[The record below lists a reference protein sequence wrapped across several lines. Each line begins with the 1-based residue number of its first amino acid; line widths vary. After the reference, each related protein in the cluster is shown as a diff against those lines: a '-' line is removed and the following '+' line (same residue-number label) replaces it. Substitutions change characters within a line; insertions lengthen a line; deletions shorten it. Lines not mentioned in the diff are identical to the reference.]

1 MRSPEGPNLVMRPV
15 RKGSRLSVPVFWAA
29 RDIFDGEELT
39 INYGDG
45 TNAADAAAAAAAAA
59 AAEGAT
65 PFIGPSAGSAAA
77 AKAAAAMMR
86 VPCLCGVQSCSGFLP
101 FDPD

>member
-59 AAEGAT
+59 AEGAT